1 MIFPKPQA
9 TLPPHCMTLK
19 GRLKAVILLR
29 EANLIEGLIQLDE
42 NKQLSGL
49 MLCLE
54 HHKSTG
60 CSNKYAGDLHIKWC
74 QQCLKTCQGRD
85 VNMFNTSDVN

>member
-9 TLPPHCMTLK
+9 TLPPHCMTVK

-29 EANLIEGLIQLDE
+29 VANLIEGSIQLDE

-54 HHKSTG
+54 RHKSTG
-60 CSNKYAGDLHIKWC
+60 CSNKYAGDL
-74 QQCLKTCQGRD
+74 QVCLRNRSD
-85 VNMFNTSDVN
+85 YNTAIELY

>member
-29 EANLIEGLIQLDE
+29 VANLIEGSIQLDE
-42 NKQLSGL
+42 NSHQDLCCVWSVTNL
-49 MLCLE
+49 QVVQISMLGIFKC
-54 HHKSTG
+54 
-60 CSNKYAGDLHIKWC
+60 
-74 QQCLKTCQGRD
+74 
-85 VNMFNTSDVN
+85 V